1 MKTKEDFLAD
11 PEFIAWVKHPNEQ
24 LDRYWSNWMAANP
37 GQVGELKLARE
48 ILLRV
53 RYSEYP
59 APKRVREDILQQL
72 LREPE
77 PQEQSEKAAGKR
89 VLTFGW
95 KAVGQVYRIA
105 AILLLS
111 FGLGWWLSPP
121 SASIS
126 SGTLAEEI
134 SWIEKVTQPGEKLLL
149 TLGDGS
155 RIWLNANSKL
165 YFPEKFDSLERSV
178 RLEGEAYFEVEKDSL
193 RPFHVE
199 TNGLVTTVLGT
210 TFNIANREES
220 AIAISLVSGA
230 VKVTE
235 KTATDPVWLKPGE
248 ALHHD
253 AVSGKQRVR
262 NFDPNVVLA
271 WKEGWIRFD
280 RASLEEVLQTLENW
294 YGVAFRVQG
303 SSPVAWEFSGEYKE
317 QTLEEV
323 LRSMAYVQNFRYN
336 IEGKVVH
343 LKF

>member
-24 LDRYWSNWMAANP
+24 LDRYWSNWMVANP
-37 GQVGELKLARE
+37 GQVGELKKARE

-59 APKRVREDILQQL
+59 APKKVREDILQQL
-72 LREPE
+72 LREPDTE
-77 PQEQSEKAAGKR
+77 ERPEKDGRQKVR
-89 VLTFGW
+89 IIGW

-111 FGLGWWLSPP
+111 FGLGWWLSPR
-121 SASIS
+121 SAPIS

-134 SWIEKVTQPGEKLLL
+134 SWIEKVTQPGEKLQL

-155 RIWLNANSKL
+155 RIWLNANTTL

-178 RLEGEAYFEVEKDSL
+178 RLVGEAYFEVEKDSV

-210 TFNIANREES
+210 TFNIANREGS

-253 AVSGKQRVR
+253 VRTGK
-262 NFDPNVVLA
+262 NKLKSFNPDMVLA

-303 SSPVAWEFSGEYKE
+303 SSPVAWEFSGEYKG
-317 QTLEEV
+317 QSLEDV
-323 LRSMAYVQNFRYN
+323 LRSMAYIQGFQFS
-336 IEGKVVH
+336 IEEKIVH